1 VASGLRFGA
10 RDDGS
15 STAVGRGVGGRVSA
29 DGDLVTVS
37 TKWSM
42 PQAGSEA
49 DTGIAIGVGVLESD
63 IGRL

>member
-1 VASGLRFGA
+1 
-10 RDDGS
+10 
-15 STAVGRGVGGRVSA
+15 VGRGVGGRVSA